1 MANYTT
7 STSSKS
13 KRKAIKLLLS
23 GGIGLH
29 LFYVGR
35 IGAGLLRLVF
45 GIGMWAIMI
54 GSVVSPE
61 TWGLTNTD
69 VPMVLIGVVALIAF
83 NIVDFFKLLLGK
95 FRDNVGDYLRA

>member
-7 STSSKS
+7 STSDKS

-35 IGAGLLRLVF
+35 IKAGIVRFVLGLLFWIFFISGIAARELSVSVFGLALLLVF
-45 GIGMWAIMI
+45 NVIDL
-54 GSVVSPE
+54 V
-61 TWGLTNTD
+61 
-69 VPMVLIGVVALIAF
+69 
-83 NIVDFFKLLLGK
+83 KLLLGTFK
-95 FRDNVGDYLRA
+95 DNVGCYLRS

>member
-7 STSSKS
+7 NTSNKSKS
-13 KRKAIKLLLS
+13 KAIKLLLS

-45 GIGMWAIMI
+45 GVGMWVIMI
-54 GSVVSPE
+54 GSVVAPE
-61 TWGLTNTD
+61 TWGLAGSD
-69 VPMVLIGVVALIAF
+69 VPMVLICVIALIAF

-95 FRDNVGDYLRA
+95 FRDNVGEYLRA